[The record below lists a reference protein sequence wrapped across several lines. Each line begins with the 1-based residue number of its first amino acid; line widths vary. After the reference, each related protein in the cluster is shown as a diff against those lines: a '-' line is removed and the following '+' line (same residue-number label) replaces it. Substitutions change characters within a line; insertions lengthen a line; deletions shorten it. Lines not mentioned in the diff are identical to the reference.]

1 MTHPDRACAEQRK
14 HGVSSRIPTAA
25 GSLLN
30 KLDLIGSMLRIRL
43 GRQMMYRASFWTA
56 FFVDTTLFLVQL
68 AFFSTLFLQVD
79 SIRGWTREQLVFF
92 VGTFSIV
99 DGLEMCLYFFG
110 LVSLPDKIRSGKLDL
125 YLTKPISPLFHIT
138 FESIDVGSGFL
149 ALPGIA
155 MVVWATIRMGV
166 PVTPGRVA
174 GYLFLLALM
183 LVLLYDLVLLMR
195 TVAFWVVQVG
205 ALEELEGELM
215 GFAFRVPGIVF
226 QGVFRLLF
234 CVFLPYA
241 LLATLPTQFFT
252 AGLSGAEWL
261 GAVGITGAFT
271 LISQWVWKKGLR
283 RYEST
288 GN

>member
-1 MTHPDRACAEQRK
+1 M
-14 HGVSSRIPTAA
+14 RIAR
-25 GSLLN
+25 G
-30 KLDLIGSMLRIRL
+30 LDLILSMLRIRL

-79 SIRGWTREQLVFF
+79 SINGWSREQLVFF
-92 VGTFSIV
+92 VGTFSLV
-99 DGLEMCLYFFG
+99 DGLEMLLYFFG
-110 LVSLPDKIRSGKLDL
+110 LSSIPEKIRTGKLDL

-138 FESIDVGSGFL
+138 FESLDVGSGFL
-149 ALPGIA
+149 TLPGLV
-155 MVVWATIRMGV
+155 MVVWATVKMGI
-166 PVTPGRVA
+166 PITIGRVA
-174 GYLFLLALM
+174 GYLVLLALM
-183 LVLLYDLVLLMR
+183 LVLLYDLMLIMR
-195 TVAFWVVQVG
+195 AVAFRVVQTG

-241 LLATLPTQFFT
+241 LLATIPTQFFT
-252 AGLSGAEWL
+252 DSLSFGGWMGVLAVTGFFTLLARHVWLSGL
-261 GAVGITGAFT
+261 
-271 LISQWVWKKGLR
+271 K

-288 GN
+288 GH